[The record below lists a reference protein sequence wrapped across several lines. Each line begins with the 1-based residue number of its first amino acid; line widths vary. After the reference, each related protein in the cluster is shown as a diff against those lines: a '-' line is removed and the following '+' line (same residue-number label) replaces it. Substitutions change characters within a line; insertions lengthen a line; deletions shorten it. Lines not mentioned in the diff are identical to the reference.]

1 MKINNNAMKPNQDST
16 PATGGRLLSL
26 DALRGFDMM
35 FIMGLAAI
43 IINACGLFPGGGD
56 CWLASQM
63 SHVSWE
69 GFHHHDTI
77 FALFLFIS
85 GMTFPFSSAKKMAVG
100 MSRQRLC
107 LDVLRRCCVLIF
119 LGLVYQGIFQF
130 HFATQ
135 RIPSVLGRI
144 GLAWAIAAILYLFT
158 GKKTQ
163 WAVAVGILVGYFLLL
178 RFVVAPDAPAGADCF
193 SKEGNIAYYIDR
205 MLMPNHIYEKG
216 LGDPEGLLSTI
227 PAVVTAMLGMFT
239 GRYVKES
246 GDSGSRKTV
255 KMLVAAAAMAVA
267 AIVWSFWFP
276 VVKSLWTSTFVLA
289 AGAWSVAM
297 FALFYYLIDVRGWRK
312 GVLFFQVVGMNSIT
326 IYLGQAIFR
335 IDSITD
341 FFFGGLMG
349 LLPENW
355 SRLVFS
361 LGYFAIC
368 WLLLYFL
375 YRKKCFLKV

>member
-1 MKINNNAMKPNQDST
+1 MQNKDSST
-16 PATGGRLLSL
+16 TGRLLSL

-35 FIMGLAAI
+35 FIMGLSAI
-43 IINACGLFPGGGD
+43 IANFCGLFPGGEN
-56 CWLASQM
+56 CWLATQM
-63 SHVSWE
+63 SHVDWE

-85 GMTFPFSSAKKMAVG
+85 GMTFPFSSAKKMTKG
-100 MSRQRLC
+100 MSRSRLC
-107 LDVLRRCCVLIF
+107 LDVLRRACVLIF

-130 HFATQ
+130 HFTTL
-135 RIPSVLGRI
+135 RFPSVLARI
-144 GLAWAIAAILYLFT
+144 GIAWAIAAILYMYT

-163 WAVAVGILVGYFLLL
+163 WGIAVGILVGYFLLL
-178 RFVVAPDAPAGADCF
+178 RFVVAPDAPVGADSF

-205 MLMPNHIYEKG
+205 ILMPNHIYKKG

-246 GDSGSRKTV
+246 KDSGNRKTV
-255 KMLVAAAAMAVA
+255 NMLAAAALMAVIA
-267 AIVWSFWFP
+267 AVWSVWFP

-289 AGAWSVAM
+289 AAAWSVGL
-297 FALFYYLIDVRGWRK
+297 FAIFYYLIDVKGWRK

-326 IYLGQAIFR
+326 IYLGQR
-335 IDSITD
+335 ILRFDSMTD
-341 FFFGGLMG
+341 FFFGGVMG
-349 LLPENW
+349 LLPESW
-355 SRLVFS
+355 SKLVFS
-361 LGYFAIC
+361 LGYFALC

-375 YRKKCFLKV
+375 YRKNCFLKV